1 VKSLDHKES
10 VRHKFDSFCKKVIK
24 NEARNIQKELAY
36 RSEHEKSLESLS
48 QHELEQLSYIPDY
61 DFDSAVF
68 SVLDFDI
75 AVKDTLII
83 EALQSLSE
91 QSRDIILSYY
101 FLDMT
106 DNEIAQLQ
114 NLSRIATQRR
124 RKKALLKLKESMEG
138 FVNE

>member
-1 VKSLDHKES
+1 MKSLDHKES
-10 VRHKFDSFCKKVIK
+10 IRHKFDSFCKKVIK
-24 NEARNIQKELAY
+24 NEARNIQKEFEY
-36 RSEHEKSLESLS
+36 RSEHEKSLDSLS
-48 QHELEQLSYIPDY
+48 PYELEQLSYIPDY
-61 DFDSAVF
+61 DFDSTVF
-68 SVLDFDI
+68 SVLNFDI

-138 FVNE
+138 FANE